1 MKDGVRLKEIDPR
14 LVYGALGFEPMDHAK
29 IAVMVSSGEF
39 FREVPLG
46 EGKVDFDAYFAAL
59 AEIGYKG
66 YLTIEREVGA
76 KPEED
81 IRRAVQFI
89 KGYR

>member
-1 MKDGVRLKEIDPR
+1 
-14 LVYGALGFEPMDHAK
+14 MDHAK

-76 KPEED
+76 NPEED